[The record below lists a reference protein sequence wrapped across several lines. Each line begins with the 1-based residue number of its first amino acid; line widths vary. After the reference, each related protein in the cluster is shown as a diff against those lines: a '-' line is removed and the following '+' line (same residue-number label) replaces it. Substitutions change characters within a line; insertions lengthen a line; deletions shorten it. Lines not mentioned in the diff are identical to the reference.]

1 MEEAGGITQLLDKWR
16 RGDEKALD
24 RLMALIY
31 EELRRI
37 ASSYLRR
44 ERADHTL
51 QSRALVNEA
60 FLRLADQQHVEWQ
73 NRAHF
78 LGIAAQM
85 MRRILANHA
94 RDRRCAKRGAGA
106 EHLPL
111 EEATV
116 SSASAG
122 AVDRFEQYLEI
133 DEALDRLAR
142 IHTQQAKVVELRYFG
157 GLSREEIAEVLGL
170 SVPTVTRRWRVARAW
185 LYDHLGG
192 EVGDELR

>member
-16 RGDEKALD
+16 RGDEQALE

-31 EELRRI
+31 DELRRI

-106 EHLPL
+106 EPLPF
-111 EEATV
+111 EETAF
-116 SSASAG
+116 AS
-122 AVDRFEQYLEI
+122 VDRFEQYLEI
-133 DEALDRLAR
+133 DEALDHLAQ
-142 IHTQQAKVVELRYFG
+142 IHAQQAKVVELRYFG

-185 LYDHLGG
+185 LYDHLNG